1 MSFDSIRKSWNK
13 CVKLECL
20 TWNQINPNMVLMTES
35 WTEPGPH
42 WYLKI
47 WTVKN
52 EKKKKKEMMVVWV
65 RKIGISVLL
74 NGLNIAFWGRKAQPA
89 DFSCSSP
96 SSRVKQFY
104 KNTGWY
110 TWGGSSCFSGIPSG
124 EEGSPAIQMG
134 SGKGR
139 RRGEKAGMG
148 KRAWDLVW
156 HLLSILFSALATLFF
171 RTP

>member
-1 MSFDSIRKSWNK
+1 MCHLIALGNHGINVWNWNVWPGTKLIQIWSWWLS
-13 CVKLECL
+13 LEL
-20 TWNQINPNMVLMTES
+20 NQAHTD
-35 WTEPGPH
+35 
-42 WYLKI
+42 I
-47 WTVKN
+47 WKY
-52 EKKKKKEMMVVWV
+52 EQLRMKKKKEMMVVWV

-148 KRAWDLVW
+148 KRAWDLMW